1 MRIFTRPRLLLAL
14 CALGVAFMSYAAIFD
29 TAPVV
34 TASQPLSSIQVDGV
48 FQNSEPEIAVGAA
61 WRTRALWRFFSGKDA
76 NSAPPQPLKA
86 EALTPDDLHNAPDL
100 SLWRLGHSTILLK
113 LAGKFW
119 LTDPVFAERASPLG
133 FMGPKRFQPAP
144 IAREDLPE
152 IEAVILSHDHYDHL
166 DQETVLAVA
175 PKVKHYLAPLGVGDR
190 LINWGIP
197 ANKVQQ
203 LDWWQETQV
212 GELRLVA
219 TPARHFSGRSLTD
232 RNKTLWAS
240 WVLIAPSVR
249 IFFGGDSGYFS
260 GFKSIGERFGPFDL
274 TLLENGAYDESW
286 PDIHMQPEQT
296 LQAHL
301 DLKGKVLLPIH
312 NGTFD
317 LALHAWTEP
326 MERIGAL
333 ARQGQLALSTP
344 RIGERLDIK
353 EPGHGIAW
361 WRQESNWAAVR
372 AQARMASEPASELRP
387 MP

>member
-1 MRIFTRPRLLLAL
+1 MA
-14 CALGVAFMSYAAIFD
+14 YAAIFD
-29 TAPVV
+29 TPPVV
-34 TASQPLSSIQVDGV
+34 MANQSLSSIQVDGV
-48 FQNSEPEIAVGAA
+48 FQNSEPELAVGAA
-61 WRTRALWRFFSGKDA
+61 WRTRALWRFFTGKDA
-76 NSAPPQPLKA
+76 NSTPSQALKVQ
-86 EALTPDDLHNAPDL
+86 ALTPDDLQKAPDL

-119 LTDPVFAERASPLG
+119 LTDPVFAERASPLS

-144 IAREDLPE
+144 ISRENLPE

-166 DQETVLAVA
+166 DQETVLAIE

-190 LINWGIP
+190 LISWGIP

-203 LDWWQETQV
+203 LDWWQEIQV
-212 GELRLVA
+212 GDLRLVA

-240 WVLIAPSVR
+240 WVLIAPQAR
-249 IFFGGDSGYFS
+249 MFFGGDSGYFS
-260 GFKSIGERFGPFDL
+260 GFKLIGERFGPFDL
-274 TLLENGAYDESW
+274 TLLENGAYDQSW

-326 MERIGAL
+326 MERIRAL
-333 ARQGQLALSTP
+333 AQQGQVPLSTP
-344 RIGERLDIK
+344 RIGERLDIN
-353 EPGHGIAW
+353 EPSHGIAW
-361 WRQESNWAAVR
+361 WRQDSRLAATYAHPKMAQKQVSESH
-372 AQARMASEPASELRP
+372 P